1 MKKILK
7 QTWKTI
13 RYNIRSLLIFE
24 AGYRAATFFLVMQ
37 LVRFFVD
44 FSLKQQG
51 FSYLTAENYKE
62 FLQYPLS
69 VVFLALVFLVI
80 LIFYFVEVAALL
92 CGFVYSAKEKKLY
105 AGDFFI
111 LGIKKTVSFFRH
123 SKVSWLVCAAC
134 SGPFLAAYFLVREIS
149 YIQILEFTAR
159 QIYKEIKSPM
169 LIYGFLGVLL
179 LISFLFVFALPYCIL
194 EKKKNWQGFLSGM
207 KLFRTHWKRI
217 LLDFCFLH
225 VFMLLFILI
234 TYSVVMLIL
243 AAGVFFFKPEAV
255 KISSIFIYSEYVN
268 MALGIYAGGVQLIG
282 SIAFVY
288 TVYTKFHI
296 QPKDEEEHLFY
307 KKMEQ
312 YFWYSKLGRRK
323 AAGLLTALFVLLEG
337 IYFGFLVINHD
348 TTLSHLAADTE
359 ITAHRGGAWKAPENT
374 ISALQYTID
383 SGADYAE
390 IDVQETKDGELI
402 LLHDDSLKRTAGVKK
417 NVWDMTLKQVEKLDA
432 GASFHK
438 KFRGEKI
445 PEFTEALKFCKGRL
459 DLNIE
464 IKYNGKNKGIVNKVV
479 RAIKENHFEDHC
491 VVTSMNYQFLKQI
504 KKTAPEIRTGYIM
517 TMTYGGVQGME
528 AADFFSVKHTY
539 VDEKFVTQA
548 HALGKEVYVWTVNYK
563 GDAKRM
569 LDIGA
574 DNIITDD
581 PIMVRKVQN
590 RESKAY
596 RICGIAKVCFS
607 FLVGGNK
614 WQGEKRRN
622 VLQSPDIMTLIWWQW

>member
-243 AAGVFFFKPEAV
+243 AAGVFFFKPEVV

-337 IYFGFLVINHD
+337 IYFGFLVTNHD

-445 PEFTEALKFCKGRL
+445 PEFTEVLKFCKGRL

-479 RAIKENHFEDHC
+479 REIKENHFEEYC

-504 KKTAPEIRTGYIM
+504 KKIAPEIRTGYIM

-539 VDEKFVTQA
+539 VDEKFVAQA
-548 HALGKEVYVWTVNYK
+548 HALGKEVHVWTVNYK

-590 RESKAY
+590 RESGSSTGYVELLRYAF
-596 RICGIAKVCFS
+596 RF
-607 FLVGGNK
+607 
-614 WQGEKRRN
+614 
-622 VLQSPDIMTLIWWQW
+622 

>member
-24 AGYRAATFFLVMQ
+24 AGYRVATFFLVMQ

-179 LISFLFVFALPYCIL
+179 LLSFLFVFALPYCIL

-243 AAGVFFFKPEAV
+243 AAGVFFFKLEAV

-337 IYFGFLVINHD
+337 IYFGSLVINHD

-445 PEFTEALKFCKGRL
+445 PEFTEVLKFCKGRL

-548 HALGKEVYVWTVNYK
+548 HALGKEVHVWTVNYK

-569 LDIGA
+569 LDMGV

-590 RESKAY
+590 RESGSSTGYVELLRYAF
-596 RICGIAKVCFS
+596 RF
-607 FLVGGNK
+607 
-614 WQGEKRRN
+614 
-622 VLQSPDIMTLIWWQW
+622 

>member
-243 AAGVFFFKPEAV
+243 AAGVFFFKPEVV

-432 GASFHK
+432 GANFHK

-445 PEFTEALKFCKGRL
+445 PEFTEVLKFCKGRL

-548 HALGKEVYVWTVNYK
+548 HALGKEVHVWTVNYK

-569 LDIGA
+569 LDMGV

-590 RESKAY
+590 RESGSSTGYVELLRYAF
-596 RICGIAKVCFS
+596 RF
-607 FLVGGNK
+607 
-614 WQGEKRRN
+614 
-622 VLQSPDIMTLIWWQW
+622 

>member
-1 MKKILK
+1 MKKFLK

-24 AGYRAATFFLVMQ
+24 VGYRVVSFFLVMQ
-37 LVRFFVD
+37 LVHFLVD
-44 FSLKQQG
+44 VSLKQQG
-51 FSYLTAENYKE
+51 FSYLTAENYKK

-69 VVFLALVFLVI
+69 VVFLALVFFVI
-80 LIFYFVEVAALL
+80 LIFYFIEVAALL
-92 CGFVYSAKEKKLY
+92 CGFAYSAQGKKLY

-111 LGIKKTVSFFRH
+111 LGIKKTFSFFRH
-123 SKVSWLVCAAC
+123 SKVSWLICAAC
-134 SGPFLAAYFLVREIS
+134 SAPFLAAYFLIREIS

-159 QIYKEIKSPM
+159 QIYKEMKSPL
-169 LIYGFLGVLL
+169 LIYGILVILLVL
-179 LISFLFVFALPYCIL
+179 SFLFVFALPYCIL
-194 EKKKNWQGFLSGM
+194 EKKKNRQGFLSGT
-207 KLFRTHWKRI
+207 KLLKTCWKRI
-217 LLDFCFLH
+217 LAEFVLLH
-225 VFMLLFILI
+225 LCMLALIAVTYGLVMAIL
-234 TYSVVMLIL
+234 T
-243 AAGVFFFKPEAV
+243 AGVFFFKPEAV
-255 KISSIFIYSEYVN
+255 KISSIFLYSEYVN

-288 TVYTKFHI
+288 TVYASVHK
-296 QPKDEEEHLFY
+296 QSWEEHPFY

-312 YFWYSKLGRRK
+312 YSWYSKLGKRK
-323 AAGLLTALFVLLEG
+323 AAGILTAFVVLLEG
-337 IYFGFLVINHD
+337 IYFGSLVLNHD
-348 TTLSHLAADTE
+348 ITLSHFVPDTE

-374 ISALQYTID
+374 ISALQYTMD

-390 IDVQETKDGELI
+390 VDVQETKDGELI
-402 LLHDDSLKRTAGVKK
+402 LLHDDSFKRTAGVKK

-432 GASFHK
+432 GASFHE

-445 PEFTEALKFCKGRL
+445 PEFTDVLKFCKGRL

-464 IKYNGKNKGIVNKVV
+464 IKYNGKNKGIVNRVV
-479 RAIKENHFEDHC
+479 RVIKENHFEDHC

-504 KKTAPEIRTGYIM
+504 KKIAPEIRTGYIM

-539 VDEKFVTQA
+539 VDEKFVTQV
-548 HALGKEVYVWTVNYK
+548 HALGKEVHVWTVNYK

-590 RESKAY
+590 RESGSSTGYVELLKYAF
-596 RICGIAKVCFS
+596 RF
-607 FLVGGNK
+607 
-614 WQGEKRRN
+614 
-622 VLQSPDIMTLIWWQW
+622 

>member
-445 PEFTEALKFCKGRL
+445 PEFTEVLKFCKGRL

-464 IKYNGKNKGIVNKVV
+464 IKYNGKNKGIVDKVV

-548 HALGKEVYVWTVNYK
+548 HALGKEVHVWTVNYK

-569 LDIGA
+569 LDMGV

-590 RESKAY
+590 RESGSSTGYVELLRYAF
-596 RICGIAKVCFS
+596 RF
-607 FLVGGNK
+607 
-614 WQGEKRRN
+614 
-622 VLQSPDIMTLIWWQW
+622 

>member
-1 MKKILK
+1 MKKNLK

-24 AGYRAATFFLVMQ
+24 AGYRVATFFLVMQ

-179 LISFLFVFALPYCIL
+179 LLSFLFVFALPYCIL

-337 IYFGFLVINHD
+337 IYFGSLVINHD

-445 PEFTEALKFCKGRL
+445 PEFTEVLKFCKGRL

-548 HALGKEVYVWTVNYK
+548 HALGKEVHVWTVNYK

-569 LDIGA
+569 LDMGV

-590 RESKAY
+590 RESGSSTGYVELLRYAF
-596 RICGIAKVCFS
+596 RF
-607 FLVGGNK
+607 
-614 WQGEKRRN
+614 
-622 VLQSPDIMTLIWWQW
+622 

>member
-417 NVWDMTLKQVEKLDA
+417 NVWDMTLKQIEKLDA

-445 PEFTEALKFCKGRL
+445 PEFTEVLKFCKGRL

-504 KKTAPEIRTGYIM
+504 KKIAPEIRTGYIM

-548 HALGKEVYVWTVNYK
+548 HALGKEVHVWTVNYK

-590 RESKAY
+590 RESGSSTGYVELLRYAF
-596 RICGIAKVCFS
+596 RF
-607 FLVGGNK
+607 
-614 WQGEKRRN
+614 
-622 VLQSPDIMTLIWWQW
+622 

>member
-243 AAGVFFFKPEAV
+243 AAGVFFFKPEVV

-417 NVWDMTLKQVEKLDA
+417 NVWDMTLKQIEKLDA

-445 PEFTEALKFCKGRL
+445 PEFTEVLKFCKGRL

-491 VVTSMNYQFLKQI
+491 IVTSMNYQFLKQI

-548 HALGKEVYVWTVNYK
+548 HALGKEVHVWTVNYK

-569 LDIGA
+569 LDMGV

-590 RESKAY
+590 RESGSSTGYVELLRYAF
-596 RICGIAKVCFS
+596 RF
-607 FLVGGNK
+607 
-614 WQGEKRRN
+614 
-622 VLQSPDIMTLIWWQW
+622 

>member
-169 LIYGFLGVLL
+169 LICGFLGVLL

-548 HALGKEVYVWTVNYK
+548 HALGKEVHVWTVNYK

-569 LDIGA
+569 LDMGV

-590 RESKAY
+590 RESGSSTGYVELLRYAF
-596 RICGIAKVCFS
+596 RF
-607 FLVGGNK
+607 
-614 WQGEKRRN
+614 
-622 VLQSPDIMTLIWWQW
+622 

>member
-445 PEFTEALKFCKGRL
+445 PEFTEVLKFCKGRL

-548 HALGKEVYVWTVNYK
+548 HALGKEVHVWTVNYK

-569 LDIGA
+569 LDMGV

-590 RESKAY
+590 RENGSSTGYVELLRYAF
-596 RICGIAKVCFS
+596 RF
-607 FLVGGNK
+607 
-614 WQGEKRRN
+614 
-622 VLQSPDIMTLIWWQW
+622 

>member
-491 VVTSMNYQFLKQI
+491 IVTSMNYQFLKQI

-548 HALGKEVYVWTVNYK
+548 HALGKEVHVWTVNYK

-569 LDIGA
+569 LDMGV

-590 RESKAY
+590 RESGSSTGYVELLRYAF
-596 RICGIAKVCFS
+596 RF
-607 FLVGGNK
+607 
-614 WQGEKRRN
+614 
-622 VLQSPDIMTLIWWQW
+622 

>member
-243 AAGVFFFKPEAV
+243 AEGVFFFKPEAV

-390 IDVQETKDGELI
+390 VDVQETKDGELI

-417 NVWDMTLKQVEKLDA
+417 NVWDMTLKQIEKLDA

-445 PEFTEALKFCKGRL
+445 PEFTEVLKFCKGRL

-504 KKTAPEIRTGYIM
+504 KKIAPEIRTGYIM

-590 RESKAY
+590 RESSSSTGYVELLKYAF
-596 RICGIAKVCFS
+596 RF
-607 FLVGGNK
+607 
-614 WQGEKRRN
+614 
-622 VLQSPDIMTLIWWQW
+622 

>member
-417 NVWDMTLKQVEKLDA
+417 NVWDMTLKQVEKLDG

-548 HALGKEVYVWTVNYK
+548 HALGKEVHVWTVNYK

-569 LDIGA
+569 LDMGV

-590 RESKAY
+590 RESGSSTGYVELLRYAF
-596 RICGIAKVCFS
+596 RF
-607 FLVGGNK
+607 
-614 WQGEKRRN
+614 
-622 VLQSPDIMTLIWWQW
+622 

>member
-348 TTLSHLAADTE
+348 TTLSHLTADTE

-390 IDVQETKDGELI
+390 VDVQETKDGELI
-402 LLHDDSLKRTAGVKK
+402 LLHDDSFKRTAGVKK
-417 NVWDMTLKQVEKLDA
+417 NVWDMTLKQVEKLDV

-445 PEFTEALKFCKGRL
+445 PEFTEVLKFCKGRL

-479 RAIKENHFEDHC
+479 REIKENHFEEYC

-504 KKTAPEIRTGYIM
+504 KKIAPEIRTGYIM

-548 HALGKEVYVWTVNYK
+548 HALGKEVHVWTVNYK

-590 RESKAY
+590 RESGSSTGYMELLKYAF
-596 RICGIAKVCFS
+596 RF
-607 FLVGGNK
+607 
-614 WQGEKRRN
+614 
-622 VLQSPDIMTLIWWQW
+622 

>member
-417 NVWDMTLKQVEKLDA
+417 NVWDMTLKQVEKLDG

-504 KKTAPEIRTGYIM
+504 KKIAPEIRTGYIM

-548 HALGKEVYVWTVNYK
+548 HALGKEVHVWTVNYK

-590 RESKAY
+590 RESGSSTGY
-596 RICGIAKVCFS
+596 VE
-607 FLVGGNK
+607 L
-614 WQGEKRRN
+614 RR
-622 VLQSPDIMTLIWWQW
+622 LSLIHI

>member
-432 GASFHK
+432 GANFHK

-445 PEFTEALKFCKGRL
+445 PEFTEVLKFCKGRL

-548 HALGKEVYVWTVNYK
+548 HALGKEVHVWTVNYK

-569 LDIGA
+569 LDMGV

-590 RESKAY
+590 RESGSSTGYVELLRYAF
-596 RICGIAKVCFS
+596 RF
-607 FLVGGNK
+607 
-614 WQGEKRRN
+614 
-622 VLQSPDIMTLIWWQW
+622 

>member
-348 TTLSHLAADTE
+348 TTLNHLAADTE

-417 NVWDMTLKQVEKLDA
+417 NVWDMTLKQIEKLDA

-445 PEFTEALKFCKGRL
+445 PEFTEVLKFCKGRL

-504 KKTAPEIRTGYIM
+504 KKIAPEIRTGYIM

-548 HALGKEVYVWTVNYK
+548 HALGKEVHVWTVNYK

-590 RESKAY
+590 RESGSSTGYVELLRYAF
-596 RICGIAKVCFS
+596 RF
-607 FLVGGNK
+607 
-614 WQGEKRRN
+614 
-622 VLQSPDIMTLIWWQW
+622 

>member
-417 NVWDMTLKQVEKLDA
+417 NVWDMTLKQIEKLDA

-445 PEFTEALKFCKGRL
+445 PEFTEVLKFCKGRL

-548 HALGKEVYVWTVNYK
+548 HALGKEVHVWTVNYK

-590 RESKAY
+590 RESGSSTGYVELLKYAF
-596 RICGIAKVCFS
+596 RF
-607 FLVGGNK
+607 
-614 WQGEKRRN
+614 
-622 VLQSPDIMTLIWWQW
+622 

>member
-243 AAGVFFFKPEAV
+243 AAGVFFFKPEVV

-491 VVTSMNYQFLKQI
+491 IVTSMNYQFLKQI

-548 HALGKEVYVWTVNYK
+548 HALGKEVHVWTVNYK

-569 LDIGA
+569 LDMGV

-590 RESKAY
+590 RESGSSTGYVELLRYAF
-596 RICGIAKVCFS
+596 RF
-607 FLVGGNK
+607 
-614 WQGEKRRN
+614 
-622 VLQSPDIMTLIWWQW
+622 

>member
-243 AAGVFFFKPEAV
+243 AAGVFFFKPEVV

-445 PEFTEALKFCKGRL
+445 PEFTEVLKFCKGRL

-504 KKTAPEIRTGYIM
+504 KKIAPEIRTGYIM

-548 HALGKEVYVWTVNYK
+548 HALGKEVHVWTVNYK

-569 LDIGA
+569 LDMGV

-590 RESKAY
+590 RESGSSTGYVELLRYAF
-596 RICGIAKVCFS
+596 RF
-607 FLVGGNK
+607 
-614 WQGEKRRN
+614 
-622 VLQSPDIMTLIWWQW
+622 

>member
-323 AAGLLTALFVLLEG
+323 AAGLLTALFVLLGG

-390 IDVQETKDGELI
+390 VDVQETKDGELI

-417 NVWDMTLKQVEKLDA
+417 NVWDMTLKQIEKLDA

-445 PEFTEALKFCKGRL
+445 PEFTEVLKFCKGRL

-504 KKTAPEIRTGYIM
+504 KKIAPEIRTGYIM

-569 LDIGA
+569 LDMGV

-590 RESKAY
+590 RESGSSTGYVELLKYAF
-596 RICGIAKVCFS
+596 RF
-607 FLVGGNK
+607 
-614 WQGEKRRN
+614 
-622 VLQSPDIMTLIWWQW
+622 

>member
-417 NVWDMTLKQVEKLDA
+417 NVWDMTLKQIEKLDA

-445 PEFTEALKFCKGRL
+445 PEFTEVLKFCKGRL

-504 KKTAPEIRTGYIM
+504 KKIAPEIRTGYIM

-548 HALGKEVYVWTVNYK
+548 HALGKEVHVWTVNYK

-590 RESKAY
+590 RESGSSTGYVELLKYAF
-596 RICGIAKVCFS
+596 RF
-607 FLVGGNK
+607 
-614 WQGEKRRN
+614 
-622 VLQSPDIMTLIWWQW
+622 

>member
-51 FSYLTAENYKE
+51 VSYLTAENYKE

-417 NVWDMTLKQVEKLDA
+417 NVWDMTLKQIEKLDA

-445 PEFTEALKFCKGRL
+445 PEFTEVLKFCKGRL

-504 KKTAPEIRTGYIM
+504 KKIAPEIRTGYIM

-548 HALGKEVYVWTVNYK
+548 HALGKEVHVWTVNYK

-590 RESKAY
+590 RESGSSTGYVELLRYAF
-596 RICGIAKVCFS
+596 RF
-607 FLVGGNK
+607 
-614 WQGEKRRN
+614 
-622 VLQSPDIMTLIWWQW
+622 

>member
-44 FSLKQQG
+44 FSLKQKG

-348 TTLSHLAADTE
+348 TTLSHLTADTE

-390 IDVQETKDGELI
+390 VDVQETKDGELI
-402 LLHDDSLKRTAGVKK
+402 LLHDDSFKRTAGVKK
-417 NVWDMTLKQVEKLDA
+417 NVWDMTLKQVEKLDV

-445 PEFTEALKFCKGRL
+445 PEFTEVLKFCKGRL

-479 RAIKENHFEDHC
+479 REIKENHFEEYC

-504 KKTAPEIRTGYIM
+504 KKIAPEIRTGYIM

-548 HALGKEVYVWTVNYK
+548 HALGKEVHVWTVNYK

-590 RESKAY
+590 RESGSSTGYMELLKYAF
-596 RICGIAKVCFS
+596 RF
-607 FLVGGNK
+607 
-614 WQGEKRRN
+614 
-622 VLQSPDIMTLIWWQW
+622 

>member
-417 NVWDMTLKQVEKLDA
+417 NVWDMTLKQIEKLDA

-445 PEFTEALKFCKGRL
+445 PEFTEVLKFCKGRL

-504 KKTAPEIRTGYIM
+504 KKIAPEIRTGYIM

-548 HALGKEVYVWTVNYK
+548 HALGKEVHVWTVNYK

-590 RESKAY
+590 RENGSSTGYVELLRYAF
-596 RICGIAKVCFS
+596 RF
-607 FLVGGNK
+607 
-614 WQGEKRRN
+614 
-622 VLQSPDIMTLIWWQW
+622 

>member
-134 SGPFLAAYFLVREIS
+134 SGPFLAAYFLVREFS

-432 GASFHK
+432 GANFHK

-445 PEFTEALKFCKGRL
+445 PEFTEVLKFCKGRL

-548 HALGKEVYVWTVNYK
+548 HALGKEVHVWTVNYK

-569 LDIGA
+569 LDMGV

-590 RESKAY
+590 RESGSSTGYVELLRYAF
-596 RICGIAKVCFS
+596 RF
-607 FLVGGNK
+607 
-614 WQGEKRRN
+614 
-622 VLQSPDIMTLIWWQW
+622 

>member
-92 CGFVYSAKEKKLY
+92 CGFLYSAKEKKLY

-159 QIYKEIKSPM
+159 QIYKEIKSSM

-432 GASFHK
+432 GANFHK

-445 PEFTEALKFCKGRL
+445 PEFTEVLKFCKGRL

-548 HALGKEVYVWTVNYK
+548 HALGKEVHVWTVNYK

-569 LDIGA
+569 LDMGV

-590 RESKAY
+590 RESGSSTGYVELLRYAF
-596 RICGIAKVCFS
+596 RF
-607 FLVGGNK
+607 
-614 WQGEKRRN
+614 
-622 VLQSPDIMTLIWWQW
+622 

>member
-548 HALGKEVYVWTVNYK
+548 HALGKGSACVDSE
-563 GDAKRM
+563 
-569 LDIGA
+569 L
-574 DNIITDD
+574 
-581 PIMVRKVQN
+581 
-590 RESKAY
+590 
-596 RICGIAKVCFS
+596 
-607 FLVGGNK
+607 
-614 WQGEKRRN
+614 
-622 VLQSPDIMTLIWWQW
+622 

>member
-569 LDIGA
+569 LDMGV

-590 RESKAY
+590 RESGSSTGYVELLKYAF
-596 RICGIAKVCFS
+596 RF
-607 FLVGGNK
+607 
-614 WQGEKRRN
+614 
-622 VLQSPDIMTLIWWQW
+622 

>member
-417 NVWDMTLKQVEKLDA
+417 NVWDMTLKQIEKLDA

-445 PEFTEALKFCKGRL
+445 PEFTEVLKFCKGRL

-504 KKTAPEIRTGYIM
+504 KKIAPEIRTGYIM

-548 HALGKEVYVWTVNYK
+548 HALGKEVHVWTVNYK

-569 LDIGA
+569 LDMGV

-590 RESKAY
+590 RESGSSTGYVELLRYAF
-596 RICGIAKVCFS
+596 RF
-607 FLVGGNK
+607 
-614 WQGEKRRN
+614 
-622 VLQSPDIMTLIWWQW
+622 

>member
-417 NVWDMTLKQVEKLDA
+417 NVWDMTLKQIEKLDA

-445 PEFTEALKFCKGRL
+445 PEFTEVLKFCKGRL

-528 AADFFSVKHTY
+528 AAGFFSVKHTY

-548 HALGKEVYVWTVNYK
+548 HALGKEVHVWTVNYK

-569 LDIGA
+569 LDMGV

-590 RESKAY
+590 RESGSSTGYVELLRYAF
-596 RICGIAKVCFS
+596 RF
-607 FLVGGNK
+607 
-614 WQGEKRRN
+614 
-622 VLQSPDIMTLIWWQW
+622 

>member
-1 MKKILK
+1 
-7 QTWKTI
+7 
-13 RYNIRSLLIFE
+13 
-24 AGYRAATFFLVMQ
+24 
-37 LVRFFVD
+37 
-44 FSLKQQG
+44 
-51 FSYLTAENYKE
+51 
-62 FLQYPLS
+62 
-69 VVFLALVFLVI
+69 
-80 LIFYFVEVAALL
+80 
-92 CGFVYSAKEKKLY
+92 
-105 AGDFFI
+105 
-111 LGIKKTVSFFRH
+111 
-123 SKVSWLVCAAC
+123 
-134 SGPFLAAYFLVREIS
+134 
-149 YIQILEFTAR
+149 
-159 QIYKEIKSPM
+159 M

-438 KFRGEKI
+438 NFRGEKI
-445 PEFTEALKFCKGRL
+445 PEFTEVLKFCKGRL

-528 AADFFSVKHTY
+528 AAGFFSVKHTY

-548 HALGKEVYVWTVNYK
+548 HALGKEVHVWTVNYK

-569 LDIGA
+569 LDMGV

-590 RESKAY
+590 RESGSSTGYVELLRYAF
-596 RICGIAKVCFS
+596 RF
-607 FLVGGNK
+607 
-614 WQGEKRRN
+614 
-622 VLQSPDIMTLIWWQW
+622 

>member
-243 AAGVFFFKPEAV
+243 AAGVFFFKPEVV

-296 QPKDEEEHLFY
+296 RPKDEEEHLFY

-445 PEFTEALKFCKGRL
+445 PEFTEVLKFCKGRL

-491 VVTSMNYQFLKQI
+491 IVTSMNYQFLKQI

-548 HALGKEVYVWTVNYK
+548 HALGKEVHVWTVNYK

-569 LDIGA
+569 LDMGV

-590 RESKAY
+590 RESGSSTGYVELLRYAF
-596 RICGIAKVCFS
+596 RF
-607 FLVGGNK
+607 
-614 WQGEKRRN
+614 
-622 VLQSPDIMTLIWWQW
+622 

>member
-268 MALGIYAGGVQLIG
+268 MSLGIYAGGVQLIG

-445 PEFTEALKFCKGRL
+445 PEFTEVLKFCKGRL

-528 AADFFSVKHTY
+528 AAGFFSVKHTY

-548 HALGKEVYVWTVNYK
+548 HALGKEVHVWTVNYK

-569 LDIGA
+569 LDMGV

-590 RESKAY
+590 RESGSSTGYVELLRYAF
-596 RICGIAKVCFS
+596 RF
-607 FLVGGNK
+607 
-614 WQGEKRRN
+614 
-622 VLQSPDIMTLIWWQW
+622 

>member
-445 PEFTEALKFCKGRL
+445 PEFTEVLKFCKGRL

-517 TMTYGGVQGME
+517 TMTYSGVQGME

-548 HALGKEVYVWTVNYK
+548 HALGKEVHVWTVNYK

-569 LDIGA
+569 LDMGV

-590 RESKAY
+590 RESGSSTGYVELLRYAF
-596 RICGIAKVCFS
+596 RF
-607 FLVGGNK
+607 
-614 WQGEKRRN
+614 
-622 VLQSPDIMTLIWWQW
+622 

>member
-445 PEFTEALKFCKGRL
+445 PEFTEVLKFCKGRL

-548 HALGKEVYVWTVNYK
+548 HALGKEVHVWTVNYK

-569 LDIGA
+569 LDMGV

-590 RESKAY
+590 RESGSSTGYVELLRYAF
-596 RICGIAKVCFS
+596 RF
-607 FLVGGNK
+607 
-614 WQGEKRRN
+614 
-622 VLQSPDIMTLIWWQW
+622 

>member
-243 AAGVFFFKPEAV
+243 AAGVFFFKPEVV

-390 IDVQETKDGELI
+390 VDVQETKDGELI

-417 NVWDMTLKQVEKLDA
+417 NVWDMTLKQIEKLDA

-445 PEFTEALKFCKGRL
+445 PEFTEVLKFCKGRL

-504 KKTAPEIRTGYIM
+504 KKIAPEIRTGYIM

-590 RESKAY
+590 RESGSSTGYVELLKYAF
-596 RICGIAKVCFS
+596 RF
-607 FLVGGNK
+607 
-614 WQGEKRRN
+614 
-622 VLQSPDIMTLIWWQW
+622 